1 MLRPLHKEEVSAL
14 RRAIKKTG
22 RRIVLSLSPGPAKVE
37 DAQFLA
43 ENAEMW
49 RVSDD
54 FWDNWRA
61 LRHAFD
67 LLAPWGGKNFNGAW
81 PDGDML
87 PLGRIGL
94 RAERGDP
101 RESAFTPDEQR
112 TMMSLWAIARSP
124 LIFGG
129 DLPTSSQSAID
140 LITNEEMLAVDQK
153 ATNSRQLFARE
164 NQIAW
169 TSDAA
174 GSRDKYLAV
183 FNVGST
189 GNQEI
194 KVEWKDLGLAGSV
207 RVRDLWAHKDLGA
220 FQDSNTFSIP
230 PHGSGLYRLAAGK

>member
-1 MLRPLHKEEVSAL
+1 VLVSIASAL
-14 RRAIKKTG
+14 LYFAFLFIQT
-22 RRIVLSLSPGPAKVE
+22 VLQREDFESKPHADSP
-37 DAQFLA
+37 
-43 ENAEMW
+43 
-49 RVSDD
+49 S
-54 FWDNWRA
+54 
-61 LRHAFD
+61 HA
-67 LLAPWGGKNFNGAW
+67 AHSK
-81 PDGDML
+81 
-87 PLGRIGL
+87 
-94 RAERGDP
+94 
-101 RESAFTPDEQR
+101 QR
-112 TMMSLWAIARSP
+112 TMMSLCAIARSP